1 MTEQKLKSAC
11 EFFARIECA
20 NNCDG
25 QCLPRDC
32 PCFVYAE
39 RGWVCTW
46 FLNAVVPLNQALQA
60 FVNQKMTESPKTG
73 RRCTVCGKA
82 FIPGSNRQRYCPEC
96 AQEAARVKHAKR
108 SREYRARNDA

>member
-46 FLNAVVPLNQALQA
+46 LLFHFQAH
-60 FVNQKMTESPKTG
+60 SPKNSFVAPALHS
-73 RRCTVCGKA
+73 CQ
-82 FIPGSNRQRYCPEC
+82 RQNERQSKSVQGCPE
-96 AQEAARVKHAKR
+96 
-108 SREYRARNDA
+108 S